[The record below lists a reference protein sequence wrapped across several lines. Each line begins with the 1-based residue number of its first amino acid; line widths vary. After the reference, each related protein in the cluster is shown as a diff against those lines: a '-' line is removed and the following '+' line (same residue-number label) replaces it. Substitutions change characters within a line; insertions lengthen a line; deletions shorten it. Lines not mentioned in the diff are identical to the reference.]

1 MEQASVD
8 MNSANSSEVYD
19 LLSIKRS
26 DIDYQDQPFELQDDN
41 LVEAMSDLQPVTN
54 DQTFDEYLDE
64 NGLWNPFR
72 FGDVEERAND
82 MQDRQSIE
90 ANPDDGDYKSIII
103 DE

>member
-1 MEQASVD
+1 MDV
-8 MNSANSSEVYD
+8 NTANTSEIYD
-19 LLSIKRS
+19 LLSIRGS
-26 DIDYQDQPFELQDDN
+26 DIDCQDPPFELQDDN
-41 LVEAMSDLQPVTN
+41 LVEEMSDLQPLTN

-72 FGDVEERAND
+72 FGDMEERAND

-90 ANPDDGDYKSIII
+90 ANPDDGDYKSITF